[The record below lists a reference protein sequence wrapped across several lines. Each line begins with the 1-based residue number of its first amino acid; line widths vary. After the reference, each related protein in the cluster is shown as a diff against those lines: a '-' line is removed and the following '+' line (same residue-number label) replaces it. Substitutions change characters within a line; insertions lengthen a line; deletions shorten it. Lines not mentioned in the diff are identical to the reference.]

1 MKRSILVTS
10 LGVCI
15 LNFVRKHCKA
25 SHYHISSKG
34 TKVLAFPLLISL
46 IWAIIGCQS
55 NQGLVES
62 QRHEVIVPP
71 ALSSEKIDQKKDKR
85 ISKPKNEF
93 YFGKE
98 RLGLHG
104 KKDPET
110 SIILNRQN
118 VSESD
123 AEEKPQALGAKILPS
138 ISKKKISEVGILLP
152 LSGNVD
158 QIGGA
163 LLDSIQ
169 LAFFEVSNLNVE
181 LLIFDTRGESWPQQS
196 RSTQQS

>member
-1 MKRSILVTS
+1 MKRSILVSS

-46 IWAIIGCQS
+46 IWTIIGCQS

-98 RLGLHG
+98 KLGLHR

-110 SIILNRQN
+110 SICLLYT
-118 VSESD
+118 S
-123 AEEKPQALGAKILPS
+123 PS
-138 ISKKKISEVGILLP
+138 PRDK
-152 LSGNVD
+152 
-158 QIGGA
+158 
-163 LLDSIQ
+163 
-169 LAFFEVSNLNVE
+169 
-181 LLIFDTRGESWPQQS
+181 RQS
-196 RSTQQS
+196 RMPSSA